1 MSWRR
6 DTPSGGAA
14 GRSGEPVGER
24 RVVLPALCVFTLTP
38 RIRTLFHFPFPL
50 LSQLCALG
58 TPPPRPEMAWAE
70 AGRRRAV
77 VMAWKSP
84 TSRCLS
90 LRPGGTDSP
99 PQGHRVVVRTPTPAP
114 PPPDRRGKH
123 FCLMLESLFRLLVA
137 LEQGKEAR
145 GLDQTR
151 TKCKILREGCEK
163 QVPGYCTPKL
173 SRRIALAFTA
183 GICVVGYQGQT
194 CFRMKT
200 LFS

>member
-1 MSWRR
+1 MGAQPEV
-6 DTPSGGAA
+6 PSPDPTSPRSFGTGSGPGEISEPGRALAALA
-14 GRSGEPVGER
+14 GRPRQLCPGAGIPRVAGLQAGPGSQLGRGG
-24 RVVLPALCVFTLTP
+24 VVLPALCVFTLTP

-99 PQGHRVVVRTPTPAP
+99 PQGHRVVVRTPTSTP
-114 PPPDRRGKH
+114 PPPNRRGKH

-137 LEQGKEAR
+137 LEQGR
-145 GLDQTR
+145 G
-151 TKCKILREGCEK
+151 
-163 QVPGYCTPKL
+163 
-173 SRRIALAFTA
+173 
-183 GICVVGYQGQT
+183 
-194 CFRMKT
+194 
-200 LFS
+200 